1 MPDDEALIAAIYE
14 EVVLQPHD
22 PVWATMFQAERMRL
36 LSLFPSQFIDIQHI
50 GSTAVPGLP
59 AKPIVDLLAGVRSM
73 EVADELIALLCGC
86 GYVASAE
93 FNEKLIDSR
102 WLMRTSGGHRTHHL
116 HVAVHGSEFWLKRLR
131 FRDALLMDAE
141 LAARYAR
148 LKSDLASRHRNDR
161 EAYTDAKAEFIDA
174 ASKAA

>member
-14 EVVLQPHD
+14 EVALQPHD
-22 PVWATMFQAERMRL
+22 SAWATMFQTERARL
-36 LSLFPSQFIDIQHI
+36 LSLFPGQFVDIQHI
-50 GSTAVPGLP
+50 GSTAIPGLP
-59 AKPIVDLLAGVRSM
+59 AKPIVDLLAGVRSI
-73 EVADELIALLCGC
+73 EVADELIAPLCDC
-86 GYVASAE
+86 GYITSAE

-102 WLMRTSGGHRTHHL
+102 WFMRASGGHRTHHL

-148 LKSDLASRHRNDR
+148 LKADLASRHRNDR